1 MVVRKFL
8 GLIPADSGKIS
19 EKLMQLSVTE
29 LLVCAVLDEKL
40 SARPAL
46 NRLTDAT
53 DTPEYLEVTLN
64 QK

>member
-1 MVVRKFL
+1 VVVRKFSEL
-8 GLIPADSGKIS
+8 SPADSGKIS
-19 EKLMQLSVTE
+19 EKLKQPLVTE

-53 DTPEYLEVTLN
+53 DTPKYSEVTLN